1 MTTHRQRLLDELR
14 LAVRGL
20 SAPKLLD
27 YLLLEGIIDER
38 KLEERAI
45 RQEVARR
52 MAQGQKKR
60 YAMGETAHE
69 YCCSYEKVRGI
80 IYRTH

>member
-52 MAQGQKKR
+52 MAQGQKKC

-69 YCCSYEKVRGI
+69 YCCS
-80 IYRTH
+80 

>member
-20 SAPKLLD
+20 SAPNLLD

-52 MAQGQKKR
+52 MAQGQKKC

>member
-52 MAQGQKKR
+52 MAQGQKKC

>member
-45 RQEVARR
+45 RQDVARR
-52 MAQGQKKR
+52 MAQGQKKC

>member
-45 RQEVARR
+45 R
-52 MAQGQKKR
+52 
-60 YAMGETAHE
+60 
-69 YCCSYEKVRGI
+69 GI

>member
-20 SAPKLLD
+20 SAPKLID

-52 MAQGQKKR
+52 MAQGQKKC

>member
-38 KLEERAI
+38 NLEERAI

-52 MAQGQKKR
+52 MAQGQKKC

>member
-14 LAVRGL
+14 LDVRGL

-52 MAQGQKKR
+52 MAQGQKKC